1 MTRKRKLPEWLA
13 AALALL
19 LLVLLIVAVIS
30 GFDEPTPEPVVVSA
44 PPEIIFEE
52 RLPHAM
58 PEPQPEVENGAAA
71 EQPQPEPLPMVGRG
85 IALILDDVGFDLK
98 ALERI
103 LDLSIPVAIAVLPGA
118 PYAQRAATL
127 AHERGQVVMLHLPME
142 PSTPKYRE
150 KMTDTFLR
158 ADMSGNEL
166 RQLFLRNLEKV
177 PYVEGV
183 NNHMGS
189 KLTELREPMSQV
201 MQLCRE
207 KGFFFIDSKTSN
219 RSVASELAGSMNVP
233 WASRRFFLDHSSD
246 EAAMAKA
253 WDAARECAGKG
264 YGCIVIAHPH
274 AETVSFLES
283 HLSESDKGLVQPLKQ
298 LLKPSPLQA
307 GKRLDLQER
316 TL

>member
-1 MTRKRKLPEWLA
+1 MPGWLA
-13 AALALL
+13 AALGL
-19 LLVLLIVAVIS
+19 LLVLLIIIVVT
-30 GFDEPTPEPVVVSA
+30 GLEEPQPAKPVVA
-44 PPEIIFEE
+44 AAKPEIIFEE
-52 RLPHAM
+52 PIHQAT
-58 PEPQPEVENGAAA
+58 PEPEAVIPDAPEP
-71 EQPQPEPLPMVGRG
+71 EQQMPVPEPLAVSG
-85 IALILDDVGFDLK
+85 IGLIVDDVGFDLH

-103 LDLSIPVAIAVLPGA
+103 LNLSVPVAIAVLPGA
-118 PYAQRAATL
+118 PYARRAATL
-127 AHERGQVVMLHLPME
+127 AHESGQVVMLHLPME

-158 ADMSGNEL
+158 ADMSGDEL

-177 PYVEGV
+177 PYAEGV

-189 KLTELREPMSQV
+189 ELTELREPMSQV

-207 KGFFFIDSKTSN
+207 KGLFFIDSKTSN

-253 WDAARECAGKG
+253 WEGARACAAKG
-264 YGCIVIAHPH
+264 YSCIVIAHPH

-283 HLSESDKGLVQPLKQ
+283 HLSESDKHLLQPLKQ
-298 LLKPSPLQA
+298 LLKSNPLQA
-307 GKRLDLQER
+307 GKQAD
-316 TL
+316 TLKRAL